1 MDKKGFT
8 LIELLIVVAILSL
21 VITGM
26 TIAMQQQQ
34 RIFNLTREAVDIDH
48 TARTT
53 LDYIASQVRN
63 SVSRQGKF
71 SISFVN
77 GGSLPNNT
85 NRCTDDIDP
94 SNADTVNSP
103 PDCLTVFTWDITR
116 GQYKDDKGTAQLED
130 DERILPSA
138 AGVTQIFSKSASSI
152 VLLLPDSWFPTSRP
166 PLLEANDL
174 LGFRS
179 RALLCD
185 PDPDQTIDCTQNPEK
200 CTECSVILRVSSV
213 DNAGK
218 TATIQGIDSVIM
230 QNLNVES
237 PPSTFSEFADKFVV
251 KISTQ
256 VNEMTIVDAK
266 TFAVDTEDRELIM
279 LSDFTGGFQPISGGT
294 NAPGIVDLQ
303 FVFNLQD
310 ADGNITKVGV
320 PPVNGNFADFNSD
333 PLIAG
338 RVHDILSVEIYLVVK
353 SKVRAQKMQGG
364 FHIDKIPA
372 IGDVAKRTTD
382 PLELGVTLEPE
393 AGFIYRVLSTTVYVR
408 NNAREEFG

>member
-8 LIELLIVVAILSL
+8 LIELLVVVGILSL
-21 VITGM
+21 IITGM

-34 RIFNLTREAVDIDH
+34 RLFNLTEEAVDIDQ

-53 LDYIASQVRN
+53 LDYIATQVRN

-85 NRCTDDIDP
+85 NRCTNDTAD
-94 SNADTVNSP
+94 SNTINSP

-116 GQYKDDKGTAQLED
+116 GQYKDDKGTDSLLD
-130 DERILPSA
+130 DERILPSTA
-138 AGVTQIFSKSASSI
+138 VVTTVVTGANSIIFT
-152 VLLLPDSWFPTSRP
+152 LPDDWFPISRP

-179 RALLCD
+179 RVILCD
-185 PDPDQTIDCTQNPEK
+185 PDPDQDIICTQDPEK
-200 CTECSVILRVSSV
+200 CTECAVILKVSSV
-213 DNAGK
+213 AGN
-218 TATIQGIDSVIM
+218 TATVQGIESVVI
-230 QNLNVES
+230 QNLDVAS
-237 PPSTFSEFADKFVV
+237 PPSTFSEFVNEFVN
-251 KISTQ
+251 KISSQ

-279 LSDFTGGFQPISGGT
+279 LSDFSGGYQPISGGI

-320 PPVNGNFADFNSD
+320 PVENGNFADFTSD

-338 RVHDILSVEIYLVVK
+338 REQDIRSVEIYLVVK
-353 SKVRAQKMQGG
+353 SKVRVQKMQGG
-364 FHIDKIPA
+364 FHFDKIPA
-372 IGDVAKRTTD
+372 IGDVLKRTTD
-382 PLELGVTLEPE
+382 PTEQGVTLEPE
-393 AGFIYRVLSTTVYVR
+393 DGFIYRVLSTTVYVR
-408 NNAREEFG
+408 NNTREEFG

>member
-8 LIELLIVVAILSL
+8 LIELLVVVGILSL
-21 VITGM
+21 IITGM

-34 RIFNLTREAVDIDH
+34 RLFNLTGEAVDIDQ

-53 LDYIASQVRN
+53 LDYIATHVRN
-63 SVSRQGKF
+63 SASRQGKF

-85 NRCTDDIDP
+85 NRCTNDTAD
-94 SNADTVNSP
+94 SNTINSP

-116 GQYKDDKGTAQLED
+116 GQYKDDKGTDSLLD
-130 DERILPSA
+130 DERILPSTA
-138 AGVTQIFSKSASSI
+138 VVTTVVTGANSIIFT
-152 VLLLPDSWFPTSRP
+152 LPDDWFPISRP

-179 RALLCD
+179 RVILCD
-185 PDPDQTIDCTQNPEK
+185 PDPDQDIICTQDPEK
-200 CTECSVILRVSSV
+200 CTECAVILKVSSV
-213 DNAGK
+213 AGN
-218 TATIQGIDSVIM
+218 TATVQGIESVVI
-230 QNLNVES
+230 QNLDVAS
-237 PPSTFSEFADKFVV
+237 PPSTFSEFVNEFVN
-251 KISTQ
+251 KISSQ

-279 LSDFTGGFQPISGGT
+279 LSDFSGGYQPISGGI

-320 PPVNGNFADFNSD
+320 PVENGNFADFNSD

-338 RVHDILSVEIYLVVK
+338 REQDIRSVEIYLVVK
-353 SKVRAQKMQGG
+353 SKVRVQKMQGG
-364 FHIDKIPA
+364 FHFDKIPA
-372 IGDVAKRTTD
+372 IGDVLKRTTD
-382 PLELGVTLEPE
+382 PTEQGVTLEPE
-393 AGFIYRVLSTTVYVR
+393 DGFIYRVLSTTVYVR
-408 NNAREEFG
+408 NNTREEFG

>member
-8 LIELLIVVAILSL
+8 LIELLVVVGILSL
-21 VITGM
+21 IITGM

-34 RIFNLTREAVDIDH
+34 RLFNLTEEAVDIDQ

-53 LDYIASQVRN
+53 LDYIATQVRN

-85 NRCTDDIDP
+85 NRCTNDTAD
-94 SNADTVNSP
+94 SNTINSP

-116 GQYKDDKGTAQLED
+116 GQYKDDKGTDSLLD
-130 DERILPSA
+130 DERILPSTA
-138 AGVTQIFSKSASSI
+138 VVTEVVTGANSI
-152 VLLLPDSWFPTSRP
+152 IITLPNDWFAISRP

-179 RALLCD
+179 RVILCD
-185 PDPDQTIDCTQNPEK
+185 PDPDQTIICTQDPEK
-200 CTECSVILRVSSV
+200 CTECAVILKVSSV
-213 DNAGK
+213 DNAVK
-218 TATIQGIDSVIM
+218 TATVQGIESVVI
-230 QNLNVES
+230 QNLDVAD
-237 PPSTFSEFADKFVV
+237 PPSTFSEFADEFIN

-279 LSDFTGGFQPISGGT
+279 LSDFSGGYQPISGGI

-310 ADGNITKVGV
+310 DDGNITKVGV

-333 PLIAG
+333 PLITG
-338 RVHDILSVEIYLVVK
+338 REHQIRSV
-353 SKVRAQKMQGG
+353 
-364 FHIDKIPA
+364 
-372 IGDVAKRTTD
+372 
-382 PLELGVTLEPE
+382 
-393 AGFIYRVLSTTVYVR
+393 
-408 NNAREEFG
+408 

>member
-8 LIELLIVVAILSL
+8 LIELLVVVGILSL
-21 VITGM
+21 IITGM

-34 RIFNLTREAVDIDH
+34 RLFNLTEEAVDIDQ

-53 LDYIASQVRN
+53 LDYIATQVRN

-85 NRCTDDIDP
+85 NRCTNDTAD
-94 SNADTVNSP
+94 SNTINSP

-116 GQYKDDKGTAQLED
+116 GQYKDDKGTDSLLD
-130 DERILPSA
+130 DERILPSTA
-138 AGVTQIFSKSASSI
+138 VVTTVVTGANSIIFT
-152 VLLLPDSWFPTSRP
+152 LPDDWFPISRP

-179 RALLCD
+179 RVILCD
-185 PDPDQTIDCTQNPEK
+185 PDPDQNIICTQDPEK
-200 CTECSVILRVSSV
+200 CTECAVILKVSSV
-213 DNAGK
+213 AGN
-218 TATIQGIDSVIM
+218 TATVQGIESVVI
-230 QNLNVES
+230 QNLDVAS
-237 PPSTFSEFADKFVV
+237 PPSTFSEFVNEFVN
-251 KISTQ
+251 KISSQ

-279 LSDFTGGFQPISGGT
+279 LSDFSGGYQPISGGI

-320 PPVNGNFADFNSD
+320 PVENGNFADFNSD

-338 RVHDILSVEIYLVVK
+338 REQDIRSVEIYLVVK
-353 SKVRAQKMQGG
+353 SKVRVQKMQGG
-364 FHIDKIPA
+364 FHFDKIPA
-372 IGDVAKRTTD
+372 IGDVLKRTTD
-382 PLELGVTLEPE
+382 PTEQGVTLEPE
-393 AGFIYRVLSTTVYVR
+393 DGFIYRVLSTTVYVR
-408 NNAREEFG
+408 NNTREEFG